1 MEVFLLLFFEFG
13 FIASKQVLQVFS
25 GFVRQLTSGIPEE
38 VPVPMKMS
46 FDSFLVSCWFVLK
59 SREIREKLIPFDMF
73 QNGKFLPAAA
83 RNAMTK

>member
-1 MEVFLLLFFEFG
+1 
-13 FIASKQVLQVFS
+13 
-25 GFVRQLTSGIPEE
+25 
-38 VPVPMKMS
+38 
-46 FDSFLVSCWFVLK
+46 VSCWFVLK